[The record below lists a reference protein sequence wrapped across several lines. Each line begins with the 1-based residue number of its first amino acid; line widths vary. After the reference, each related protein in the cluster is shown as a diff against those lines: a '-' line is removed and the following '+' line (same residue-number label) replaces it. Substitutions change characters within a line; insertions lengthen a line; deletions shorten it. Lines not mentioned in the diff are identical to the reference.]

1 MCVVWCMIALFT
13 HTSSADANKL
23 ELATLQEEVSRL
35 SRENTKFKESLIA
48 SNKREEQVAKKL
60 ARVKTRMG
68 ALGKSLL
75 SEDQDQR
82 LLAALTEIEYLQGR
96 VEKLEGATIDLTD
109 NYRKLISTVLVSDPD
124 ARTEMEVSL
133 RQAETALGFRY
144 QPSRPIEAGT
154 LQEAQIVSID
164 QESGLIVLNVGRKN
178 ETRIGMRFAIN
189 RGSLDIATGIVAEV
203 RPSVSGMLI
212 QELNQKD
219 LLVQIGDTARVII
232 N

>member
-1 MCVVWCMIALFT
+1 MIGLFT
-13 HTSSADANKL
+13 YTSSADANKL

-35 SRENTKFKESLIA
+35 SRENMKFKESLIA
-48 SNKREEQVAKKL
+48 SNKREEQVARKL

-82 LLAALTEIEYLQGR
+82 LLAALTEIEYLQER

-164 QESGLIVLNVGRKN
+164 QESGLVVLNVGREN
-178 ETRIGMRFAIN
+178 ETRIGMRFSIK

-219 LLVQIGDTARVII
+219 LLVQIGDTAKVVI